1 MPIGQIKLVYYTGCM
16 VHHIGSFEAKTRLAE
31 LLRLAER
38 GDEVVVMR
46 RGQRIAVIVGASRYD
61 EFTHSRSRDWRADT
75 REWLAQGP
83 GISRSAFD
91 RVLAESKEGRP

>member
-1 MPIGQIKLVYYTGCM
+1 M

-46 RGQRIAVIVGASRYD
+46 RGQRIAVIIGASRYD
-61 EFTHSRSRDWRADT
+61 EVTHSRSRDWRADT

-91 RVLAESKEGRP
+91 KVLADSKKGRP